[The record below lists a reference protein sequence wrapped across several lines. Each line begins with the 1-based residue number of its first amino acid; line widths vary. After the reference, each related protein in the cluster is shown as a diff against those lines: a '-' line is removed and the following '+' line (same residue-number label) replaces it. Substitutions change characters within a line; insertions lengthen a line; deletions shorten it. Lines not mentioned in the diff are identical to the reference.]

1 MNEQRPAD
9 DKKVALKLPRKV
21 FFYIC
26 FRFLIV
32 YMYFAFAVVYLSF
45 IRRFNLHYHRIL
57 PNPCRC
63 TQHSATLRQSF
74 LLNNRA
80 SCGRFRTS
88 CRPSLAYPRQAASTG
103 QLAPVSV
110 EEVDRSTLHH
120 GDRILYVSQ
129 LNMSCT
135 CTCMLA

>member
-1 MNEQRPAD
+1 
-9 DKKVALKLPRKV
+9 
-21 FFYIC
+21 
-26 FRFLIV
+26 
-32 YMYFAFAVVYLSF
+32 MYFAFAVVYLSF

-129 LNMSCT
+129 FMCT
-135 CTCMLA
+135 VHVHVRACLLEFIHVLIRFRGCGFVFRKNEFCIFTEMPY